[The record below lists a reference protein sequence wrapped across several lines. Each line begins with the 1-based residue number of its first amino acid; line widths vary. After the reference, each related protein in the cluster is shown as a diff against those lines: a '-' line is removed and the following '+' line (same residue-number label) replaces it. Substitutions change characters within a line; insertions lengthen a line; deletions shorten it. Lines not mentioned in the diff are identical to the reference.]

1 MSMGEAFLLLT
12 AFAALGG
19 LLVGSFV
26 NVVVWRLPR
35 GESLLA
41 PGSHCPR
48 CTAPVRPYD
57 NVPVLSWLALRGRCR
72 DCRTP
77 ISVRYPLVEAL
88 CAVAAVIVV
97 LASNDT
103 RELLLGLALT
113 AVLVPVALIDLDHR
127 LIPNVL
133 TLTGALT
140 AIAIG
145 FATDPAGVP
154 EQLLAGAA
162 AGGFLLVAALARPGG
177 MGMGDV
183 KLAAVL
189 GLFLGWEVGVALL
202 VALVAGTIV
211 GLAVIARQG
220 VAEGRR
226 TALPFGPFLA
236 LGGMVAL
243 LAGSQL
249 FDAYLHAFG

>member
-1 MSMGEAFLLLT
+1 MGQALLMLT

-41 PGSHCPR
+41 PGSHCPS

-72 DCRTP
+72 DCRTH
-77 ISVRYPLVEAL
+77 ISARYPLVEAL
-88 CAVAAVIVV
+88 CAVAAVAVV
-97 LASNDT
+97 LTSDGT

-113 AVLVPVALIDLDHR
+113 AVLVPAALIDLDHR
-127 LIPNVL
+127 LIPNAL
-133 TLTGALT
+133 TLAGAVA

-145 FATDPAGVP
+145 VATDPAGVP

-162 AGGFLLVAALARPGG
+162 AGGFLLAAALARPGG

-189 GLFLGWEVGVALL
+189 GLFLGWQVGVALL
-202 VALVAGTIV
+202 VALLTGTIV
-211 GLAVIARQG
+211 GLGVIARRG
-220 VAEGRR
+220 VTEGRR

-236 LGGMVAL
+236 LGGMVAVL
-243 LAGSQL
+243 TGSQL
-249 FDAYLHAFG
+249 IDLYLGAFG

>member
-1 MSMGEAFLLLT
+1 MAEPLPLLT

-35 GESLLA
+35 GESLLV
-41 PGSHCPR
+41 PGSHCPG
-48 CTAPVRPYD
+48 CAAPVRPYD
-57 NVPVLSWLALRGRCR
+57 NVPVLSWVALRGRCR
-72 DCRTP
+72 DCRTH

-88 CAVAAVIVV
+88 CAVAAVAVA
-97 LASNDT
+97 LASDGT

-113 AVLVPVALIDLDHR
+113 ALLVPAALIDLDHR
-127 LIPNVL
+127 LIPNRL
-133 TLTGALT
+133 TLAGAL
-140 AIAIG
+140 AALAIG
-145 FATDPAGVP
+145 LATDPSGVP
-154 EQLLAGAA
+154 TQLLAGVA
-162 AGGFLLVAALARPGG
+162 AGAFLLAAALARPGG

-202 VALVAGTIV
+202 VALLAGTLV
-211 GLAVIARQG
+211 GLVVIARRG

-236 LGGMVAL
+236 LGGIVAL

-249 FDAYLHAFG
+249 IDLYLGAVG

>member
-1 MSMGEAFLLLT
+1 MGEPLLMLT

-35 GESLLA
+35 GESLIA
-41 PGSHCPR
+41 PGSHCPQ

-57 NVPVLSWLALRGRCR
+57 NVPVLSWVALRGRCR
-72 DCRTP
+72 DCRTH

-88 CAVAAVIVV
+88 CAVAAVAVV
-97 LASNDT
+97 LASDGT
-103 RELLLGLALT
+103 RGLLLGLALT
-113 AVLVPVALIDLDHR
+113 AVLVPAALIDLDHR

-133 TLTGALT
+133 TLAGAL
-140 AIAIG
+140 AALAIG
-145 FATDPAGVP
+145 LATDPSGVP

-162 AGGFLLVAALARPGG
+162 AGGFLLAAALARPGG

-202 VALVAGTIV
+202 VALLAGTIV
-211 GLAVIARQG
+211 GLAVIARRG

-249 FDAYLHAFG
+249 VDAYVGTFG

>member
-1 MSMGEAFLLLT
+1 MGTPSVLMLA

-19 LLVGSFV
+19 LLAGSFV

-35 GESLLA
+35 GESLVA

-48 CTAPVRPYD
+48 CAAPVRPYD

-72 DCRTP
+72 DCRTH
-77 ISVRYPLVEAL
+77 ISMRYPLVEAL
-88 CAVAAVIVV
+88 CAAAAVAVA
-97 LASNDT
+97 LASDGT
-103 RELLLGLALT
+103 RELALGLTLT
-113 AVLVPVALIDLDHR
+113 ALLVPIALIDLDHR

-133 TLTGALT
+133 TLAGAVAAL
-140 AIAIG
+140 AIG
-145 FATDPAGVP
+145 LATDPAGVP

-162 AGGFLLVAALARPGG
+162 AGGFLLAAALARPGG

-202 VALVAGTIV
+202 VALVAGTLV
-211 GLAVIARQG
+211 GVIVIARRG
-220 VAEGRR
+220 VEEGRR

-236 LGGMVAL
+236 LGGMAAL

-249 FDAYLHAFG
+249 VDAYLRAFG

>member
-1 MSMGEAFLLLT
+1 MGPSIAVLA

-19 LLVGSFV
+19 LLAGSFV

-35 GESLLA
+35 GESLVA
-41 PGSHCPR
+41 PGSHCPG
-48 CTAPVRPYD
+48 CAAPVRPYD

-77 ISVRYPLVEAL
+77 ISMRYPLVEAL
-88 CAVAAVIVV
+88 CAAAAVAVV
-97 LASNDT
+97 LASDGT
-103 RELLLGLALT
+103 RELVLGLTLT
-113 AVLVPVALIDLDHR
+113 ALLVPIALIDLDHR

-133 TLTGALT
+133 TLAGAV
-140 AIAIG
+140 AAVAIG
-145 FATDPAGVP
+145 LATDPAGVP
-154 EQLLAGAA
+154 EQLLAAGA
-162 AGGFLLVAALARPGG
+162 AGGFLLAAALAKPGG

-202 VALVAGTIV
+202 VALLSGTLI
-211 GLAVIARQG
+211 GLVVIARRG
-220 VAEGRR
+220 MEEGRR

-249 FDAYLHAFG
+249 VDAYVRAFG